1 MLTFIILI
9 TIGGLYVY
17 GKWGGAMWLATVV
30 LMDLYFSCG
39 NEKCYREIIEDY
51 PVEDC
56 IKPRRYKFLF
66 KNLNRLSYKDIPKEM
81 YFSALVVFI
90 GFLVYTPIGFI
101 SSFYSEILS
110 AIIGWIYIFIV
121 YGIDIVCIF
130 VMTRKSF
137 LSRFQ
142 MMNIH
147 NFKYIFSPQNAPY
160 PRKIGRCHIMKEQR
174 KGKRTFVTV
183 CMMESGEIIDKV
195 LLRGKKRQGE
205 NPFYSI
211 YEICGVYYIV

>member
-66 KNLNRLSYKDIPKEM
+66 KN
-81 YFSALVVFI
+81 
-90 GFLVYTPIGFI
+90 
-101 SSFYSEILS
+101 SSGQSILS
-110 AIIGWIYIFIV
+110 CTTKFPL
-121 YGIDIVCIF
+121 C
-130 VMTRKSF
+130 
-137 LSRFQ
+137 L
-142 MMNIH
+142 
-147 NFKYIFSPQNAPY
+147 
-160 PRKIGRCHIMKEQR
+160 
-174 KGKRTFVTV
+174 
-183 CMMESGEIIDKV
+183 
-195 LLRGKKRQGE
+195 
-205 NPFYSI
+205 
-211 YEICGVYYIV
+211 